1 MKKLLLSLASVA
13 LCASFANADTLYE
26 LTFNKDNNQKK
37 ITDYTSEWTVISNGT
52 TYTISCF
59 SNNGNGQGQVGQ
71 NEWTFVRTGSKKRT
85 TVASIVNSNAWTE
98 SIEAVVLNAKKNNSG
113 TNDKVTTA
121 KLEVLASSDATSP
134 EAVYDITSQVN
145 ALASADSDIT
155 IQIANPL
162 PDMFYR
168 LTFAMPINS
177 NNGWL
182 QVNSVKYNGVATGPI
197 LKNPN
202 LSFPEANYVAT
213 LGEAFDAPEVVTEA
227 EGLVYTWESSSEE
240 VATVNSETGE
250 ITLVGD
256 GTATITVRSAANDEY
271 RAGEASYL
279 LTVNDPNKTDA
290 TFDFKP
296 QSTSGHTS
304 FESNRIKVEFSKA
317 EGGTAPAWYST
328 GTAMRLYA
336 KNTLTISVPEGY
348 RLVDAVFT
356 TDTSKAEYSN
366 FKEGTTCTNPSGAT
380 YGTLSDLKW
389 EAGDQDGN
397 TLVITN
403 GGTGG
408 HVRIQ
413 TLKVNYGIWTG
424 IDGIEA
430 EENAVPVYYN
440 LQGVRV
446 AQPESGLYIEVKGG
460 KSRKVFVR

>member
-26 LTFNKDNNQKK
+26 LTFGTGKNQSSVQVYTKTWSVICDDTEWEVANFNNNNNN
-37 ITDYTSEWTVISNGT
+37 WT
-52 TYTISCF
+52 Y
-59 SNNGNGQGQVGQ
+59 
-71 NEWTFVRTGSKKRT
+71 VRAGSKSAAS
-85 TVASIVNSNAWTE
+85 VASIINVEAWDQ
-98 SIEAVVLNAKKNNSG
+98 SIQELVLNVQKTNTGN
-113 TNDKVTTA
+113 NDKATTA
-121 KLEVLASSDATSP
+121 QLEVLASSDATVA
-134 EAVYDITSQVN
+134 EAVYDITDQIN
-145 ALASADSDIT
+145 ALAKSVVTDIT
-155 IQIANPL
+155 IQISNPL
-162 PDMFYR
+162 PNMFYR
-168 LTFAMPINS
+168 LKFDLPKST

-271 RAGEASYL
+271 RADEASYL
-279 LTVNDPNKTDA
+279 LTVNDPNKTEA

-413 TLKVNYGIWTG
+413 TLTVNYGIWTG

-460 KSRKVFVR
+460 KSRKVFIR